1 MAGMTGSARRSVVVA
16 LLAGTIGALSCADA
30 TAPDP
35 EPDIVF
41 EPASLELALA
51 REAVVTLRNVGDM
64 AVGPITIRAGQV
76 ENQAGGAVPEA
87 AVTVSPSDIATLN
100 PGAEQAV
107 TLVVDSTGALPAG
120 TYRVELAAEFP
131 TGSAR
136 LGIEFRS
143 EQVQVPPGWTIA
155 IVSGAEVVRQGDV
168 AAYAAEVRDS
178 LGQPVDGTVLW
189 RVVPASAGLIAQDG
203 RLVAYEPGTARVQA
217 TIGDAADTL
226 DIAVTPRGLSGA
238 FVERGA
244 GVDSL
249 RFTSDL
255 WVYDDVVYTGS
266 WSARQV
272 GGAFRYGDALT
283 VWGLS
288 NPTQPV
294 VVDSVI
300 IDARVLNDVK
310 IRSDGGLAVLTHEA
324 SNDGANGVTILDMT
338 DPRHPTV
345 LSRFTSTLE
354 TGVHNVWIDGGLV
367 YLVVDGTSPT
377 SGLRIL
383 SVGDVGEPTVL
394 SHFYG
399 GASFLHDVYVRD
411 GLAFLSHW
419 DAGLIILDVGSGVS
433 GGSPSNPVE
442 VSRVITQGGETH
454 NAWYWPSAGYVFV
467 GEEDFATPGRLH
479 VVDARNL
486 SAPVE
491 VATFDLAGAPPHNFW
506 LDEDREILYAAW
518 YDEGL
523 VAIDVSGELLGDL
536 TRQGRVYASVRYGD
550 GVGCPSNV
558 GAGTCTWA
566 PQLEGGLVYV
576 SDMNRG
582 VVVLEPTF

>member
-1 MAGMTGSARRSVVVA
+1 MTGSARRSVVAA
-16 LLAGTIGALSCADA
+16 LVAGTIGALSCGDA
-30 TAPDP
+30 AAPNP
-35 EPDIVF
+35 ASDIVF
-41 EPASLELALA
+41 EPASLELDLA
-51 REAVVTLRNVGDM
+51 REAVVTLRNVGGM
-64 AVGPITIRAGQV
+64 AAGPITIRASQV
-76 ENQAGGAVPEA
+76 ENQLGGAVPEA
-87 AVTVSPSDIATLN
+87 AVTITPSDIATLN
-100 PGAEQAV
+100 PGAEQPV
-107 TLVVDSTGALPAG
+107 TLVIDSTGGLPTG
-120 TYRVELAAEFP
+120 TYLVELTAEFP
-131 TGSAR
+131 AGSAR
-136 LGIEFRS
+136 LGVEFRS
-143 EQVQVPPGWTIA
+143 ERTQAPPGWTVA
-155 IVSGAEVVRQGDV
+155 IVSGAAVVRQGDV
-168 AAYAAEVRDS
+168 AAYTAEVRDS
-178 LGQPVDGTVLW
+178 LGQPADGTVHW
-189 RVVPASAGLIAQDG
+189 RVFPASAGLIVQDG
-203 RLVAYEPGTARVQA
+203 QFVAYEPGTARVEA
-217 TIGDAADTL
+217 TLGDAADTL
-226 DIAVTPRGLSGA
+226 EISVTARGLSGG

-266 WSARQV
+266 WSGRQV
-272 GGAFRYGDALT
+272 DGALRYGDALT
-283 VWGLS
+283 VWALP

-345 LSRFTSTLE
+345 LSRFTSSLE
-354 TGVHNVWIDGGLV
+354 TGVHNVWIDGDLV

-383 SVGDVGEPTVL
+383 SLADPGGATVI

-419 DAGLIILDVGSGVS
+419 DAGLIILDVGNGVL

-442 VSRVITQGGETH
+442 VSRVSTQGGQTH

-479 VVDARNL
+479 VVDVRDL
-486 SAPVE
+486 SAPAE

-506 LDEDREILYAAW
+506 LDEDREVLYAAW

-523 VAIDVSGELLGDL
+523 VAIDVSGELRGDL
-536 TRQGRVYASVRYGD
+536 SRQGRVYASVRYGT
-550 GVGCPSNV
+550 GQGCPSNA

-566 PQLEGGLVYV
+566 PQLHGGLVYV

-582 VVVLEPTF
+582 LVVLEPTF